1 MSRQAIAAAGEKE
14 NNQSEYHWP
23 LILRIFLKAAFLFLF
38 LNAGF
43 AASTPLDGLGRF
55 SLYNHLFPG
64 RDRLPYG
71 EVPAE
76 DYNMTLNNLPAM
88 FASHTISQ
96 PKATDEFRVVLL
108 GDSGTWGWFLTG
120 EDTLAGQLNEM
131 NLQTPDERRVV
142 VYNLGYPV
150 MSLTKDLL
158 ILDEAM
164 AHDPDLI
171 LWPITLQSF
180 ARQRQLDHP
189 LLQNNADR
197 VLRLAENH
205 EVQLDPDDPRLID
218 RSFFEETILAR
229 RRDLADLA
237 RLQAFGFAW
246 TATGIDQAI
255 PTEIPLR
262 ATDLRD
268 ELSWLD
274 IPEPRPFTDNDLAFD
289 ALKAGIE
296 RAGNVPIVLVNEPM
310 FISDG
315 ANSDIRYNTFYPRWA
330 YDEYRQLMATRA
342 AAEGWT
348 YLDLWD
354 VIPTEAFTDTPVHLT
369 STGVRQMA
377 DILSEKIRSW
387 QRE

>member
-76 DYNMTLNNLPAM
+76 DYNLTLNNLPAM

-131 NLQTPDERRVV
+131 NLQTPDGRRVV

>member
-131 NLQTPDERRVV
+131 NLQTPDGRRVV